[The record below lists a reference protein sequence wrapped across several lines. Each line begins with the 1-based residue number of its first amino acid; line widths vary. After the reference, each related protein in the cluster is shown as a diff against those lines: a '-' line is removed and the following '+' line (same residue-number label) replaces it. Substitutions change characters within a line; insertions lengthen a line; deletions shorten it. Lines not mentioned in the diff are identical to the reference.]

1 MQVGRKNKRIL
12 SYLLLLTTLL
22 LQVGV
27 DFVPQVQAAADFVIR
42 SGTMNVNS
50 TGLYASQSKDV
61 TIPATEVTNAT
72 VTTNNGTATLTRNNN
87 QITVTMSGGDPTSFT
102 NGSVTLTDNGNTT
115 NSGSASTVIPGL
127 YNVVSSTSTNGTVT
141 TQTSGDTLTAT
152 WSGGNKYQVRV
163 PPYTQTTQTTTY
175 QYYTHHAQTFWA
187 TCSPTGQGSSV
198 TCTGHTTNYSY
209 DSNCNLQSS
218 YQQGNT
224 VTIGAP
230 INTSPSNSGTISCS
244 KPVTTTTTTDAY
256 NYEDRWDYSS
266 THNYRTATYAY
277 NNVVTYDYKDYA
289 PVAPTLTAPQ
299 DLSDGGTITFS
310 KPTDDYTAVDNLLVS
325 LEWQQEGS
333 SNWNPI
339 VRDKK
344 ITDSVFTVSGS
355 NVSYNWNSSNVNGMI
370 KLRLVTKDGFNEPV
384 YSYVNG
390 DPANLFRLSHKPI
403 INAVSPIG
411 GSQAN
416 TVTPTY
422 KWTYNQDEG
431 EIQKGFFLQVR
442 EVGASTLT
450 LDTGLVTSSLAEYVQ
465 PSSTPLEWGSAHE
478 WRIQPISV
486 TGVLGDWTAWQAF
499 GANSIPE
506 LEGVTTVTTDTL
518 HVKTKP
524 TPDTTGYKYYRG
536 PDEIHDGPELEIDDS
551 SLPSNTEQQYNVR
564 AYNAVAQSPLSSTK
578 SAFTLAK
585 TPEFEGIETT
595 STSLIVKLKEVN
607 PQYTYHEIEF
617 RKKGESSWL
626 PLASGPG
633 DLFVRNSVDKDTAYE
648 IRVRDFN
655 GMTNP
660 SGIPTD
666 YAVMEATTK
675 VDVPTNAIY
684 TDVTA
689 DSFTVTIDPNGNAP
703 TTKYRFWIEG
713 VTDRSSYDTSLSYT
727 FTGLPEGNRTYTVV
741 GQAMGINSE
750 SSPIALGTVTTKAY
764 PVNIDEVTLTA
775 EAGKIKGSFA
785 TGKNASGTKY
795 EISDGATGQVLSFNE
810 ANTSFELNAPNPNE
824 KHTITIRAQDKLLNV
839 TDPVTKDIY
848 SLSVPVTAADL
859 TVVSSNE
866 VKLAFDLNGN
876 PADTEIRV
884 QSIKGDTFDSGW
896 IAGSSSLQIL
906 ERNSNTQQQYEIKTR
921 NKDGIESIGVAS
933 PAKYTLAN
941 PIITGNFAPSYTNI
955 KLTLIANNPPHT
967 EYKITNTTTGDI
979 RDWSNDLIWD
989 NGPLLNESENVYIG
1003 VVRNGDGIETA
1014 ITNLGSIKTSKALG
1028 EFFET
1033 PREPV
1038 PSDQFDPDTR
1048 DGKTISHNGK
1058 DVILIKGQELPLLM
1072 SDLKN
1077 IEGWRYNINDGA
1089 WSEWLTPTTGTIKRD
1104 LHVNE
1109 PGLYKVTINFRNQFG
1124 NDGGTIERWYL
1135 ADWIAPELST
1145 HFDKITK
1152 EPEATFGMTYSDN
1165 LGPTYGFWYQVDEEH
1180 WKPLSGDSVKGAL
1193 PQDNKFKSG
1202 FVRISDIVGNVKA
1215 VPYEILTLNNE
1226 YLTFTPREGGY
1237 KVTFNVEAKPNTRY
1251 HVKTT
1256 NLRDDDFQI
1265 NESSLTNTIDVPG
1278 LTGSKYDATI
1288 GIRLPGESFWYDPDK
1303 YPVILGLD
1311 MPTLMSQE
1319 ASATQISFTLNP
1331 VDGAETYKI
1340 KRSDKTEQPLT
1351 GTVFTDNDVLAGRPY
1366 TYEFWAEGGS
1376 LKSAKNTLTI
1386 WTKPN
1391 APLFEVVKITGSSIK
1406 INVGLNNNPED
1417 IAIEAKHADE
1427 TPVSVNGTSIE
1438 ETGLTVDT
1446 DYTYSIRV
1454 KSGNNEYSDWVT
1466 QTFRTGD
1473 GSQEFFDTANE
1484 LFAAVKITPGKDE
1497 TSQKG
1502 YADIVIT
1509 DLKGLSAKGT
1519 IETAQKILGTQ
1530 PTRYDELDLDRQ
1542 YSFLVEVTD
1551 GQRTTQKQY
1560 SFRTPSA
1567 PATGG
1572 GTEEETFKNE
1582 AGRYIDSLT
1591 ITSDGEVNSGKA
1603 WIEITSGPVYQD
1615 AQVTIA
1621 GVTKHIVNGT
1631 LRFDGAD
1638 DNTTYSILFEIKNGS
1653 FVHKV
1658 TKEITTPNRTA
1669 PTIQSIS
1676 MNGEQYVLDIQS
1688 VGKISK

>member
-1 MQVGRKNKRIL
+1 MGRKNKRIL

-22 LQVGV
+22 LQIGL
-27 DFVPQVQAAADFVIR
+27 DFIAPVQAAANFVIR
-42 SGTMNVNS
+42 SGTMNVDS
-50 TGLYASQSKDV
+50 TGVYASQSKNV
-61 TIPATEVTNAT
+61 TIPATEVTNAK
-72 VTTNNGTATLTRNNN
+72 VTSNNGIATLTRNNN
-87 QITVTMSGGDPTSFT
+87 QVTVNMSGGNPTSFK

-115 NSGSASTVIPGL
+115 SSGSASTVIPGL
-127 YNVVSSTSTNGTVT
+127 YDVVSSTSTNGTVT
-141 TQTSGDTLTAT
+141 TAISSDTLTAT
-152 WSGGNKYQVRV
+152 WSGGTKYSVRV
-163 PPYTQTTQTTTY
+163 PPYTQTSTTTTY
-175 QYYTHHAQTFWA
+175 QNYSHAAQTTGANCSA
-187 TCSPTGQGSSV
+187 TGHSSPAYY
-198 TCTGHTTNYSY
+198 CTGYTITYSY
-209 DSNCNLQSS
+209 DSNCNVSSS
-218 YQQGNT
+218 YRQGNT
-224 VTIGAP
+224 V
-230 INTSPSNSGTISCS
+230 SNSWDISGSSDSGTITCS
-244 KPVTTTTTTDAY
+244 KPTTTTTTTDAY
-256 NYEDRWDYSS
+256 NYEDRWDYSA

-277 NNVVTYDYKDYA
+277 NNVVSYDFKDYA
-289 PVAPTLTAPQ
+289 PGAPTLTAPQ

-310 KPTDDYTAVDNLLVS
+310 KPTDDYTADNNLLVS
-325 LEWQQEGS
+325 LEWQQEGA

-339 VRDKK
+339 VSDKK
-344 ITDSVFTVSGS
+344 ITDSVFTVLGS
-355 NVSYNWNSSNVNGMI
+355 NVSYNWNSSTVNGMI
-370 KLRLVTKDGFNEPV
+370 KLRLVTKDGFNDPV

-390 DPANLFRLSHKPI
+390 DPDYLFRLSHKPV
-403 INAVSPIG
+403 INAVTPIG

-431 EIQKGFFLQVR
+431 ETQKGFFIQVR
-442 EVGASTLT
+442 KVGGSTLT
-450 LDTGLVTSSLAEYVQ
+450 LDTGLVTSSNAEYVH

-478 WRIQPISV
+478 WRIQPLSV
-486 TGVLGDWTAWQAF
+486 TGVLGEWTAWHAF

-506 LEGVTTVTTDTL
+506 LDNVTTVSTDTL

-536 PDEIHDGPELEIDDS
+536 TDEIHDGPELEIDDT

-585 TPEFEGIETT
+585 TPEFEQIETT
-595 STSLIVKLKEVN
+595 PTSLIVKLKEVN

-617 RKKGESSWL
+617 RKKGEAAWL
-626 PLASGPG
+626 PFASGPG
-633 DLFVRNSVDKDTAYE
+633 TIFVSNSVEKDTTYE
-648 IRVRDFN
+648 VRVRDFN

-666 YAVMEATTK
+666 YAHLEATTK
-675 VDVPTNAIY
+675 VDVPINATFTN
-684 TDVTA
+684 VTA
-689 DSFTVTIDPNGNAP
+689 DSFTVTVDPNGNAA
-703 TTKYRFWIEG
+703 TTKYRFWIDG
-713 VTDRSSYDTSLSYT
+713 VTDRTAYDTSLSYT

-741 GQAMGINSE
+741 GQAIGINSE
-750 SSPIALGTVTTKAY
+750 SSPITLGTVTTMAY
-764 PVNIDEVTLTA
+764 PISIDDLTLTA

-785 TGKNASGTKY
+785 TGKNAADTKY
-795 EISDGATGQVLSFNE
+795 EISDGATGQLLTFNA
-810 ANTSFELNAPNPNE
+810 ANTSFELQAPNPNE

-839 TDPVTKDIY
+839 TDPVSKDIY
-848 SLSVPVTAADL
+848 SLSAPIATPDL
-859 TVVSSNE
+859 TVVSANE
-866 VKLAFDLNGN
+866 VKLTFDLNGN
-876 PADTEIRV
+876 PVDTEVRV
-884 QSIKGDTFDSGW
+884 QSIKGDTYDSGW
-896 IAGSSSLQIL
+896 VAGSSTLQIL
-906 ERNSNTQQQYEIKTR
+906 ERTSNTQQQYEIKTR
-921 NKDGIESIGVAS
+921 NKDGIESIGIAS
-933 PAKYTLAN
+933 PAKFTLAN
-941 PIITGNFAPSYTNI
+941 PIITANYEPGYTNI
-955 KLTLIANNPPHT
+955 NMTLLANNPAHT
-967 EYKITNTTTGDI
+967 EYKITNTTTGDV
-979 RDWSNDLIWD
+979 RDWSTNLSWNND
-989 NGPLLNESENVYIG
+989 PLLNESENVYTG

-1014 ITNLGSIKTSKALG
+1014 IIELGAVKTIKALG
-1028 EFFET
+1028 EFYE
-1033 PREPV
+1033 PPSDPV
-1038 PSDQFDPDTR
+1038 PTDQFDPDTR
-1048 DGKTISHNGK
+1048 NGKTISLDGK
-1058 DVILIKGQELPLLM
+1058 DIILVKGQELPLSL
-1072 SDLKN
+1072 SELKN
-1077 IEGWRYNINDGA
+1077 IEGWRFNINDGA
-1089 WSEWLTPTTGTIKRD
+1089 WSEWLTPANGKIERQF
-1104 LHVNE
+1104 HVDE
-1109 PGLYKVTINFRNQFG
+1109 PGLYKVSINFRNQFG
-1124 NDGGTIERWYL
+1124 NDAGTVEKWFL

-1145 HFDKITK
+1145 RFDKITK
-1152 EPEATFGMTYSDN
+1152 EQEGTFGMTYSDN
-1165 LGPTYGFWYQVDEEH
+1165 LGPTYGFWYQVDEEL
-1180 WKPLSGDSVKGAL
+1180 WKPLSGESVKGAL

-1202 FVRISDIVGNVKA
+1202 FVRISDIVGNVKEI
-1215 VPYEILTLNNE
+1215 PYEILTLNNE

-1237 KVTFNVEAKPNTRY
+1237 KVTFNVESKPNTRY

-1256 NLRDDDFQI
+1256 NLIDDDFQI
-1265 NESSLTNTIDVPG
+1265 NESSITNTIDIPG
-1278 LTGSKYDATI
+1278 LTGSKYEATI

-1319 ASATQISFTLNP
+1319 TSATQISFTLNP
-1331 VDGAETYKI
+1331 VDGAEIYKI
-1340 KRSDKTEQPLT
+1340 KRSDKTEQSLT

-1391 APLFEVVKITGSSIK
+1391 APLFEVLKITGSSIK
-1406 INVGLNNNPED
+1406 LNVGLNNNPED
-1417 IAIEAKHADE
+1417 ITIEAKHADE
-1427 TPVSVNGTSIE
+1427 TPISVNGTTIE

-1454 KSGNNEYSDWVT
+1454 KSGNNEYSDWAT

-1502 YADIVIT
+1502 YAEVVIM

-1519 IETAQKILGTQ
+1519 IETAEKALGTQ
-1530 PTRYDELDLDRQ
+1530 ATRYDELDLDRQ
-1542 YSFLVEVTD
+1542 YSLLVEVTD

-1560 SFRTPSA
+1560 SFRTPA
-1567 PATGG
+1567 ALGTGG
-1572 GTEEETFKNE
+1572 GTEEEAFKNE

-1621 GVTKHIVNGT
+1621 GVKKPLVNGT

-1638 DNTTYSILFEIKNGS
+1638 DNKTYSIVFEVKNGS

>member
-1 MQVGRKNKRIL
+1 MGRKNKRIL

-87 QITVTMSGGDPTSFT
+87 QVIVTMSGGDPTSFT
-102 NGSVTLTDNGNTT
+102 DGSTTLTDNGNTT
-115 NSGSASTVIPGL
+115 NSGSASKVIPGL
-127 YNVVSSTSTNGTVT
+127 YDVVSTTSTNGTVIASP
-141 TQTSGDTLTAT
+141 SGDTLTAT

-163 PPYTQTTQTTTY
+163 PPYETTTTTTSY
-175 QYYTHHAQTFWA
+175 QNYSHASRQGSYS
-187 TCSPTGQGSSV
+187 CSPGSGSMAGAYN
-198 TCTGHTTNYSY
+198 CYASGSNYSY
-209 DSNCNLQSS
+209 DSSCNLNSS
-218 YQQGNT
+218 PFSYGPFANASDSS
-224 VTIGAP
+224 GP
-230 INTSPSNSGTISCS
+230 FSSGTITCS
-244 KPVTTTTTTDAY
+244 KPVQTTTTVPAY
-256 NYEDRWDYSS
+256 NYEDRWDYSA
-266 THNYRTATYAY
+266 TINYRTATYAY
-277 NNVVTYDYKDYA
+277 NNVVAYDYKDYA
-289 PVAPTLTAPQ
+289 PAAPTLTAPQ

-310 KPTDDYTAVDNLLVS
+310 KPTDDYTTDNNLLVG

-333 SNWNPI
+333 SDWNPI
-339 VRDKK
+339 ITDKK
-344 ITDSVFTVSGS
+344 ITDSVFSVSGS
-355 NVSYNWNSSNVNGMI
+355 NVSYNWNSSAVNGMI
-370 KLRLVTKDGFNEPV
+370 KLRLVTKDGFNSPV

-390 DPANLFRLSHKPI
+390 DQDYLFRLSHKPV

-431 EIQKGFFLQVR
+431 ETQKGFFLQVR
-442 EVGASTLT
+442 EVGDSTLT

-506 LEGVTTVTTDTL
+506 LDDVTTVSTDTL

-536 PDEIHDGPELEIDDS
+536 PDEIHDGPELEINDT

-595 STSLIVKLKEVN
+595 PTSLIVKLKEVN

-617 RKKGESSWL
+617 RKKGEAAWL
-626 PLASGPG
+626 PFASGSG
-633 DLFVRNSVDKDTAYE
+633 NIFISNSVEKDTTYE
-648 IRVRDFN
+648 VRVRDFN
-655 GMTNP
+655 GITNP

-666 YAVMEATTK
+666 YAQMEATTK
-675 VDVPTNAIY
+675 VDVPINATFTN
-684 TDVTA
+684 VTA
-689 DSFTVTIDPNGNAP
+689 DSFTVSVDPNGNAA
-703 TTKYRFWIEG
+703 TTKYRFWIDG
-713 VTDRSSYDTSLSYT
+713 VTDRTAYDTLLSYT
-727 FTGLPEGNRTYTVV
+727 FTALPEGNRTYTVI
-741 GQAMGINSE
+741 GQAIGINSE
-750 SSPIALGTVTTKAY
+750 SNPVQLGTVTTKAHAI
-764 PVNIDEVTLTA
+764 NIDDVTLTA
-775 EAGKIKGSFA
+775 EAGKIKGSFT
-785 TGKNASGTKY
+785 TGKNANGTKY
-795 EISDGATGQVLSFNE
+795 EISDGATGQVLAFNE
-810 ANTSFELNAPNPNE
+810 ANTVFELQAPNPNE
-824 KHTITIRAQDKLLNV
+824 KHTITIRVQDKLLNV
-839 TDPVTKDIY
+839 TDPVSKDIY
-848 SLSVPVTAADL
+848 SLSASITTPDL
-859 TVVSSNE
+859 TVASANE
-866 VKLAFDLNGN
+866 VKLTFDLNGN
-876 PADTEIRV
+876 PADTEVRV
-884 QSIKGDTFDSGW
+884 QSIKGDAFDSGW
-896 IAGSSSLQIL
+896 VAGSSSIQIL
-906 ERNSNTQQQYEIKTR
+906 ERTSNTQQQYEIKTR

-941 PIITGNFAPSYTNI
+941 PIITANYEPGYTSI
-955 KLTLIANNPPHT
+955 KISLLANNPSNT
-967 EYKITNTTTGDI
+967 EYKITNTTTGDV
-979 RDWSNDLIWD
+979 RDWSTDLSWNND
-989 NGPLLNESENVYIG
+989 PLVNETENVYVG
-1003 VVRNGDGIETA
+1003 VVRNGDGIETPVA
-1014 ITNLGSIKTSKALG
+1014 NLGSSRTAKALG
-1028 EFFET
+1028 EFYEA
-1033 PREPV
+1033 PRDPA
-1038 PSDQFDPDTR
+1038 PPDQFDPDTR
-1048 DGKTISHNGK
+1048 DGKTISLNSK
-1058 DVILIKGQELPLLM
+1058 DVILIKGQELPL
-1072 SDLKN
+1072 SIAELKN

-1089 WSEWLTPTTGTIKRD
+1089 WSEWMAPANGKIERD
-1104 LHVNE
+1104 FHVDE
-1109 PGLYKVTINFRNQFG
+1109 PGLYKVSINFRNQFG
-1124 NDGGTIERWYL
+1124 NDGGTIEKYYL
-1135 ADWIAPELST
+1135 ADWIAPELT
-1145 HFDKITK
+1145 TAFDKITK

-1165 LGPTYGFWYQVDEEH
+1165 LGPSYGFWYQVDEEL
-1180 WKPLSGDSVKGAL
+1180 WMPLSGESVKGAL
-1193 PQDNKFKSG
+1193 SQDNKFKSG
-1202 FVRISDIVGNVKA
+1202 FVRISDIVGNVKE
-1215 VPYEILTLNNE
+1215 VPYEILTLNSE

-1237 KVTFNVEAKPNTRY
+1237 KVTFNVELKTNTRF

-1256 NLRDDDFQI
+1256 NVHDDEFQI
-1265 NESSLTNTIDVPG
+1265 NESSLTNIIDVPG
-1278 LTGSKYDATI
+1278 LTGSKYEATV

-1319 ASATQISFTLNP
+1319 TSATQISFTLNP
-1331 VDGAETYKI
+1331 IDGAETYKI
-1340 KRSDKTEQPLT
+1340 KRSDKEQEQTLN
-1351 GTVFTDNDVLAGRPY
+1351 GTVFTDHDVLAGRPY

-1391 APLFEVVKITGSSIK
+1391 APLFEVEKITGSSIK

-1417 IAIEAKHADE
+1417 ITIEAKHADE
-1427 TPVSVNGTSIE
+1427 TPVSVNGTTIE
-1438 ETGLTVDT
+1438 ETDLTVDT

-1502 YADIVIT
+1502 YADVVIT
-1509 DLKGLSAKGT
+1509 DLKGLTAKGT
-1519 IETAQKILGTQ
+1519 IETAAKTLATQ
-1530 PTRYDELDLDRQ
+1530 ATRYEDLDLDRQ
-1542 YSFLVEVTD
+1542 YSLLVEVTD

-1560 SFRTPSA
+1560 SFRTPST

-1591 ITSDGEVNSGKA
+1591 ITSDGEVNSGEA
-1603 WIEITSGPVYQD
+1603 WIEITSGRVYQD

-1621 GVTKHIVNGT
+1621 GVTKPLTSGT
-1631 LRFDGAD
+1631 LRFVGVD
-1638 DNTTYSILFEIKNGS
+1638 DNKTYSILFVVKNGN

-1688 VGKISK
+1688 VGKISR